1 MEQEGTVP
9 IWKGMAVDKVPM
21 RLLSNLTEEWDP
33 LLAGTISS
41 THKKIAYKYKLQDN
55 TDRSKRS
62 RSDGTGKISKDSTAF
77 P

>member
-1 MEQEGTVP
+1 MERERDNSHMEGNGSRQNTNASTIEPHQGMGP
-9 IWKGMAVDKVPM
+9 I
-21 RLLSNLTEEWDP
+21 T
-33 LLAGTISS
+33 GTISS

-55 TDRSKRS
+55 IDRSKRS